1 MSNCKLITEQ
11 EVVDGVT
18 YTKKYIRLK
27 NDETNKSDY
36 VRHVLAQNPNISN
49 ADFYNLIASLYGSD

>member
-1 MSNCKLITEQ
+1 MSNCKLITEE

-36 VRHVLAQNPNISN
+36 VRRVLAQNPNISN
-49 ADFYNLIASLYGSD
+49 ADFYNLIESLYRSD